1 LEGKAGAAFGDPL
14 LIAKKQVVAIVPARN
29 EAEGIGASIESLLN
43 QDFEPAPEV
52 IVVNDDSTDETVAV
66 AKAAG
71 ERGGQS
77 RSPSEPRSELKHD
90 MDRDDC
96 VYVFVHAEAVSPAP
110 QT

>member
-1 LEGKAGAAFGDPL
+1 MFIPL
-14 LIAKKQVVAIVPARN
+14 LIAKKRLVVVAPARN
-29 EAEGIGASIESLLN
+29 EAEVIGASIEPLLN

-52 IVVNDDSTDETVAV
+52 MVVNDDSTDETVAF

-71 ERGGQS
+71 ERSGQS
-77 RSPSEPRSELKHD
+77 RSPSEPRSELKGD

-96 VYVFVHAEAVSPAP
+96 VYIFVHAEAVSPAP